1 MPFNREERYDWKVDE
16 SFIFGFEEWILARPQ
31 VEDEIVDEA
40 LRPLGLLG
48 HNVIDDEDM
57 DAIRLELVLIGTIRY
72 LSWKVVSA
80 AGDWSNRFYVSLCQ
94 WNLAEDLIHL
104 DLRTGS
110 LGTHS
115 GRLDHLINE
124 AYLRRNLVRGS
135 TIAPSEDILDDICTE
150 ALKAN
155 KRLRHEFLI
164 AAYRD
169 AVLLDPN
176 WEREWKLKEGNQDG

>member
-1 MPFNREERYDWKVDE
+1 MPFNREERYDWRVDE
-16 SFIFGFEEWILARPQ
+16 SFVFGFEEWILARPQ

-48 HNVIDDEDM
+48 YNIIDDEDM

-72 LSWKVVSA
+72 LNWKVELA
-80 AGDWSNRFYVSLCQ
+80 AGDWSKRFYVSLHR
-94 WNLAEDLIHL
+94 WNLAD
-104 DLRTGS
+104 DLRAGQ
-110 LGTHS
+110 LGNYS
-115 GRLDHLINE
+115 GRLDRFINE
-124 AYLRRNLVRGS
+124 AYTRRNLVRGS
-135 TIAPSEDILDDICTE
+135 FIVPSEDILDDICTE

-155 KRLRHEFLI
+155 KRLYHEFLI

-176 WEREWKLKEGNQDG
+176 WEREWELKVGSPDG